1 MKNNKQQLI
10 ERQKTTIRRLRDQLK
25 SFKSETKRTTLT
37 LVTSAFG
44 FVAAL
49 FWRDAIKS
57 LLDQTFGVMP
67 GEGYWGIQ
75 MLVAILVTIMAV
87 VVTFSLS
94 RTLREK

>member
-1 MKNNKQQLI
+1 MENNKQKTIEKQKSKIKKLRKQL
-10 ERQKTTIRRLRDQLK
+10 RSL
-25 SFKSETKRTTLT
+25 KSETQRTTIT

-67 GEGYWGIQ
+67 GEGYWGVQ
-75 MLVAILVTIMAV
+75 MIVAIIVTMIAAI
-87 VVTFSLS
+87 VTFSLS
-94 RTLREK
+94 KTLE